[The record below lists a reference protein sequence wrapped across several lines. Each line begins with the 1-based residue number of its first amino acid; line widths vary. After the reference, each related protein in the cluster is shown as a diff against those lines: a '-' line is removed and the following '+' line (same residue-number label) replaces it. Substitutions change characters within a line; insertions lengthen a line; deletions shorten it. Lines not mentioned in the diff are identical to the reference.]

1 MTLTSVSAEQQT
13 LWFELMQFYINE
25 AWLFDERRLEEWLDL
40 LTEDVHYFMPRRKNV
55 MRRELSREYTGPGD
69 MNFFE
74 DNKELMKVRV
84 ARLNTDMAWAEDPP
98 SRTTH
103 LVSNLIVTPGENDG
117 EVATKTAFIVNKS
130 HLETDTALYTGWRED
145 VLRREDDG
153 WKIAKR
159 TIYMNAN
166 VLLSKNISIFF

>member
-1 MTLTSVSAEQQT
+1 MTVTPVNAEQQL
-13 LWFELMQFYINE
+13 LWNELMHFYVNE
-25 AWLFDERRLEEWLDL
+25 AWMLDERKLEEWLEL
-40 LTEDVHYFMPRRKNV
+40 LTEDVLYFMPRRKNV
-55 MRRELSREYTGPGD
+55 MRRELEREYTGPGD

-74 DNKELMKVRV
+74 DNKEMMRVRV

-103 LVSNLIVTPGENDG
+103 LISNLIVSPGGTD
-117 EVATKTAFIVNKS
+117 EVETKTAFIVHKS
-130 HLETDTALYTGWRED
+130 HLETDSVLYTGWRED

-159 TIYMNAN
+159 TILMNAN

>member
-1 MTLTSVSAEQQT
+1 MTVTPVNAEQQL
-13 LWFELMQFYINE
+13 LWNELTHFYVNE
-25 AWLFDERRLEEWLDL
+25 AWMLDERKLEEWLEL
-40 LTEDVHYFMPRRKNV
+40 LTEDVLYFMPRRKNV
-55 MRRELSREYTGPGD
+55 MRRELEREYTGPGD

-74 DNKELMKVRV
+74 DNKEMMRVRV

-103 LVSNLIVTPGENDG
+103 LISNLIVSPGGTD
-117 EVATKTAFIVNKS
+117 EVETKTAFIVHKS
-130 HLETDTALYTGWRED
+130 HLETDSVLYTGWRED

-159 TIYMNAN
+159 TILMNAN